1 MVFNG
6 TFNNISAILWQS
18 VLLVEETRDLEKT
31 IELLQVTDKLDQIM
45 LYRVHLTMS
54 RILTLVVIGNDC
66 MCSCKSNYHRI
77 MTITSL
83 YCNGNF
89 LNDYI

>member
-45 LYRVHLTMS
+45 LYRVHLNMS

-77 MTITSL
+77 MTITPL